1 MRRGLVASGVFL
13 ATLSA
18 TTPAFAQGGV
28 DAATVQFNLDVVF
41 FMLAI
46 VLVFFMQ
53 AGFALLE
60 SGLNSSKNTAN
71 ILMKNM
77 ADMLFGMPAY
87 FLVGFGLMY
96 GASVA
101 GLIGSDTFALAPGS
115 YTDGIAADP
124 FVAADFMYQAVF
136 AATAATIVSGA
147 VAGRMKFSGYIWL
160 SIAMTVLIYPVV
172 GHWKWGGGWL
182 DALGFYDFAGSTVVH
197 LTGGVAALTAAT
209 LLGPRIGKFSMQG
222 KAHAMPGHA
231 APLTVL
237 GTLILFFGWFGFNG
251 GSVLAADGVLLG
263 PVLLTTALAG
273 CTGGVSSL
281 LYTWARFGKPDMSM
295 TCNGIL
301 AGLVGITAGAD
312 QVGPIAAL
320 GVGLAAGVLVV
331 LSVAAVDRL
340 RVDDAVGA
348 FSVHGACGILGTW
361 WVGLFANTADY
372 VGLWHGGGL
381 GLLGSQVLGTV
392 AVTAFVA
399 AATAAVVTALKAAG
413 ALRVSEDEEI
423 EGLDINEHGMYGY
436 PEFAVGPQ
444 TYGGGAHTTP
454 PSGAA
459 GLSGSARAPAARE

>member
-1 MRRGLVASGVFL
+1 MRRGLVTSGVFL
-13 ATLSA
+13 ATLSVG
-18 TTPAFAQGGV
+18 TPAFAQGGGDV
-28 DAATVQFNLDVVF
+28 ATVQFNLDVVF

-60 SGLNSSKNTAN
+60 SGLSSSKNTAN

-77 ADMLFGMPAY
+77 ADMMFGMPAY

-147 VAGRMKFSGYIWL
+147 VAGRMRFSGYIWL
-160 SIAMTVLIYPVV
+160 SVAMTVLIYPVV

-182 DALGFYDFAGSTVVH
+182 DALGFYDFAGSTIVH
-197 LTGGVAALTAAT
+197 LTGGVAGLTAAA
-209 LLGPRIGKFSMQG
+209 LLGPRLGKFSRDG
-222 KAHAMPGHA
+222 RAHAMPGHA

-237 GTLILFFGWFGFNG
+237 GTLVLFFGWFGFNG
-251 GSVLAADGVLLG
+251 GSVLAADGALLG

-273 CTGGVSSL
+273 CAGGVSSL
-281 LYTWARFGKPDMSM
+281 LYTWVRFGKPDMSM
-295 TCNGIL
+295 TCNGVL

-348 FSVHGACGILGTW
+348 FSVHGTCGILGTW
-361 WVGLFANTADY
+361 WVGLFANTADN

-381 GLLGSQVLGTV
+381 GLLGSQVVGTV
-392 AVTAFVA
+392 AVTAFVGS
-399 AATAAVVTALKAAG
+399 ATALVVTALKAAG
-413 ALRVSEDEEI
+413 ALRVGEDEEI
-423 EGLDINEHGMYGY
+423 EGLDLHEHGMYGY

-444 TYGGGAHTTP
+444 TYGGAAHTNA

-459 GLSGSARAPAARE
+459 GHAGSARAPAGRE